1 MISSSIAPPKH
12 IPVLD
17 GWRAFAI
24 LMLLWG
30 HGTRG
35 WIHLP
40 FNSGFCAVNF
50 FFVLS
55 GFLITYRLLT
65 DYSIDDQ
72 IQFRKFYIRRIFRIL
87 PPALL
92 YLAVVS
98 LLGLLRV
105 IPVWPGEVFS
115 ALLFS
120 RNYVGIPPGQ
130 PLGTGWFT
138 GHFWSL
144 AVEEHFYL
152 LWPIALQLAK
162 PKRAKWVAV
171 GGIVLCAIW
180 RYTAWNFGIGS
191 LPGAPFYFRTDIRF
205 DALLI
210 GSLLGICYADSGVRN
225 KLSQLIP
232 QRDTVIIFG
241 LYVWV
246 LLRMFEPADLKE
258 LFLVAGLL
266 AVTSLHPDSW
276 VGIILQLAPIRW
288 IGRISY
294 SLYIWQQLFLTPG
307 TRPLGFLNRTPVDIA
322 ATFCV
327 AALSFYLV
335 ETPMIK
341 LGYKLSKRLAT
352 SKPVCCVASAER
364 RIS

>member
-1 MISSSIAPPKH
+1 MTSSSIGPPKH
-12 IPVLD
+12 IAALD

-40 FNSGFCAVNF
+40 FNTGFCAVNF

-65 DYSIDDQ
+65 DYSVDQ
-72 IQFRKFYIRRIFRIL
+72 NIQFRKFYIRRIFRIL
-87 PPALL
+87 PPAFL
-92 YLAVVS
+92 YLGVVL
-98 LLGLLRV
+98 LLGLLGK
-105 IPVWPGEVFS
+105 IPVWAGEVVS
-115 ALLFS
+115 GALFS
-120 RNYVGIPPGQ
+120 RNYVGIPAGHAA
-130 PLGTGWFT
+130 GTGWFT

-152 LWPIALQLAK
+152 LWPVALHLAK
-162 PKRAKWVAV
+162 PKRAKWVAI
-171 GGIVLCAIW
+171 GGIVACAAW
-180 RYTAWNFGIGS
+180 RFGALHFGLGS
-191 LPGAPFYFRTDIRF
+191 LPNVPFYFRTDTRF

-210 GSLLGICYADSGVRN
+210 GSLLGVCYADTALR
-225 KLSQLIP
+225 KTLSQLVAR
-232 QRDTVIIFG
+232 RDTAIILG

-266 AVTSLHPDSW
+266 AVTSLHPESW
-276 VGIILQLAPIRW
+276 LGTILQFAPIRW

-294 SLYIWQQLFLTPG
+294 SLYIWQQLFLTPEG
-307 TRPLGFLNRTPVDIA
+307 LKPLGLLNRTPIDIV
-322 ATFCV
+322 ATFCL
-327 AALSFYLV
+327 ATLSFYLV
-335 ETPMIK
+335 EMPMIN
-341 LGYKLSKRLAT
+341 LGYRLSRRSESSKLVPS
-352 SKPVCCVASAER
+352 VVAGA
-364 RIS
+364 